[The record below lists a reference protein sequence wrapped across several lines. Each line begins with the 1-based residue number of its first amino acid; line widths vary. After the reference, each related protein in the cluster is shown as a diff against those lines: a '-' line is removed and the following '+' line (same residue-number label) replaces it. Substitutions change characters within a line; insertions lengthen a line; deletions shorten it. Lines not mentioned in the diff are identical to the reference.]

1 MGHRGQLDTTD
12 RAATLPPIPMKSSTS
27 SASGLATAGTIEAA
41 GAHVI
46 GIDIGGTKLAA
57 GVADPTGRLL
67 ASGRVPTEAERGMR
81 SALDRLVDLCKQ
93 TIAEAGVPVLAAGVG
108 SVGPLEQKTGRIV
121 SPVNMPGWG
130 VVPLVETLQE
140 HLDIPVYLDND
151 ANAAALGEY
160 RFGAGRGVEDMV
172 YLTISTGI
180 GGGAILDGQLYQ
192 GASGN
197 AAELGHVSI
206 DYRGRKCGC
215 GNYGC
220 IEQYASGTA
229 IARRAREALIAAG
242 ATAATS
248 PLIARAGSIEDV
260 TTLTLVE
267 GVRERD
273 PLSLQVWDETVLMLG
288 AFMASVIHT
297 FNPRRIVLGGG
308 VTNAG
313 DLLFV
318 PLREQ
323 TRRRTIPQMMDLV
336 DIVPAQLGDN
346 VGVLGAVAVGQDGY
360 ARTE

>member
-1 MGHRGQLDTTD
+1 MQG
-12 RAATLPPIPMKSSTS
+12 KTS
-27 SASGLATAGTIEAA
+27 SVIDVSMANNFVKT
-41 GAHVI
+41 HVI
-46 GIDIGGTKLAA
+46 GIDVGGTKLAV
-57 GVADPTGRLL
+57 GVADNSGHLL
-67 ASGRVPTEAERGMR
+67 ASGRIPTDPAGGSK
-81 SALDRLVDLCKQ
+81 SALERLVKLCKQ
-93 TIAEAGVPVLAAGVG
+93 TISESAVPVLAAGVG
-108 SVGPLEQKTGRIV
+108 SVGPLDQKTGRIL

-130 VVPLVETLQE
+130 VVPLVETLSDS
-140 HLDIPVYLDND
+140 LGIPVYLDND

-180 GGGAILDGQLYQ
+180 GGGAILDGKVYQ

-206 DYRGRKCGC
+206 DYNGRPCGC
-215 GNYGC
+215 GNMGC

-229 IARRAREALIAAG
+229 IARRTREALTAAG
-242 ATAATS
+242 ATAKTS
-248 PLIARAGSIEDV
+248 PLIASAGSIEAV
-260 TTLTLVE
+260 NTLTLLE
-267 GVRERD
+267 GVRNDD
-273 PLSLQVWDETVLMLG
+273 PLSVKVWDETVLLLG

-323 TRRRTIPQMMDLV
+323 TRRRAIPQMMDIV
-336 DIVPAQLGDN
+336 DIVPAQLGDQ
-346 VGVLGAVAVGQDGY
+346 VGVLGAVAVGQDGIQQSV
-360 ARTE
+360 